1 MFSSCHCVEFACSPC
16 VVEGRLLRLCDYAE
30 TENALGKKIKIKKCL
45 YKVIFKRNPFYMD
58 TLETTENN
66 VVPMLGLVWRYSLK
80 EEKEEDED
88 LIFILKNNI

>member
-1 MFSSCHCVEFACSPC
+1 
-16 VVEGRLLRLCDYAE
+16 
-30 TENALGKKIKIKKCL
+30 
-45 YKVIFKRNPFYMD
+45 MD

>member
-1 MFSSCHCVEFACSPC
+1 MLSLHVLPVSLRVVCCVSAITQRQKTPS
-16 VVEGRLLRLCDYAE
+16 
-30 TENALGKKIKIKKCL
+30 GKKKKKKICL